1 MKNEVKKGIFFLCI
15 CLFTSNFVNAVEPA
29 VTITA
34 SISTIDDWSKTYN
47 AGTANEIKLEVGG
60 GAAMANKK
68 PCGVSTNQSVLSLSS
83 SDSHYLSFELPSG
96 SNATIDSILF
106 RLSGNSSGTSDWFSP
121 LFSCDETTFNTNKI
135 TGVVDVHFTGYNQAC
150 TDQMA
155 KLANGTKS
163 CRMYRRAKYT
173 PGTPGSIGSGS
184 NYGSGQTTNIAYIEV
199 YLSGGGGTPV
209 TPTVNSVTVSPA
221 SVTLDPNGTQQLT
234 ATVDATPTS
243 ADKSVTWSSS
253 TPSVATVS
261 ESGLVRAVAQGTA
274 TITATSNLDNTKSG
288 TCSVT
293 VNAPAASIP
302 VTAIALNKQAT
313 TMAIGDSETLTINY
327 TPADANTGKAVAW
340 TSNNT
345 SVATVDNSGKVTGV
359 SAGSAT
365 ITATSTTDNTIT
377 ASCVVT
383 VQAVAVTGVSINP
396 TSANLQIGGSTDLT
410 ATVLPANATDR
421 SVSWS
426 SSNTAVAT
434 VNNGHVTAIAA
445 GTATITVTTTDGN
458 KTATCSVTVT
468 AGPPVPS
475 TSLTTH
481 IPEIYEAKDIAGGYN
496 TPLTVVAEREYEVFY
511 INRDNSSN
519 LTVATSNADKAGN
532 ICDDSGTSNTAKTKD
547 GWLTISCNGTGGD
560 TNAGAKDEF
569 QASIRSAKFN
579 SSSHVM
585 EMHIQGYD
593 QFSFY
598 GNDNNQNPDKGKMFE
613 IYIDGVKQTR
623 SPQAYAINR
632 FDITSGE
639 HVIKLTAIG
648 GSDSKLCSFSL
659 RVSQEPRTKWLKG
672 NDSTQTVMQTTAI
685 QPVVYTTK
693 YNNIPGAETRLLWL
707 GSEATGISLTKKAGS
722 ISDTLTLG
730 GIANC
735 PTGEYNYAVV
745 AYYNGA
751 EKNRVT
757 GKFYVKSD
765 IKAITL
771 TNVTVYQNEEMDQIE
786 FKYYALSAE
795 NVTLT
800 WTGTTPAGITG
811 NGNNGTYLIGGTPTQ
826 TGEYSYSIT
835 VQGADTTITGKITV
849 RELDYGTNPVLYLY
863 KNENAYESDG
873 VRNYLKNN
881 GWNPIERKAKKD
893 GLRPDDQYAVYK
905 LVVISEDV
913 DANNPEVQ
921 RIIQENG
928 AKQPVLNLKGFTY
941 AKGEGLLGWGDPSN
955 GAIDSTQNS
964 KTKGTKIKIQHADH
978 PIFKNIGNIKEGD
991 EISILSNY
999 ALQGVMPIAIDMQY
1013 ITDQTLCMGT
1023 APIRKNTLNGYY
1035 DEGEWVAA
1043 IHEILPSAR
1052 GGKKYI
1058 CLPLARNVTLTTTG
1072 ERLIKGIVDYL
1083 VSPTPTTITA
1093 PDLLITGFSVK
1104 DSKNNEY
1111 AAAIDQ
1117 AEHTI
1122 TLKLTPEEYQAL
1134 DSLKEAKP
1142 IITHPNYTSV
1152 DPASGEEVKLTY
1164 AYLRPQK
1171 YIITDFINKNVY
1183 DFILEL
1189 YNPQQGIEE
1198 VYEAGQ
1204 WVNIFDI
1211 YGRKVATTNEDIYTM
1226 ELPHGMYIIVT
1237 ESGETMKIMK

>member
-1 MKNEVKKGIFFLCI
+1 MKNVVKKGIFFLCI
-15 CLFTSNFVNAVEPA
+15 CLFTSNFVNAVEPV

-34 SISTIDDWSKTYN
+34 STSTIDDWSKTYN

-135 TGVVDVHFTGYNQAC
+135 TGVVDVHFTGYDQAC
-150 TDQMA
+150 TDKMA
-155 KLANGTKS
+155 KLTNGTKS

-184 NYGSGQTTNIAYIEV
+184 NYGSGQTTNITYIEV
-199 YLSGGGGTPV
+199 YLSGGAPV

-234 ATVDATPTS
+234 ATVDATPAS
-243 ADKSVTWSSS
+243 ADKSVTWTSSD
-253 TPSVATVS
+253 PSVATVS
-261 ESGLVRAVAQGTA
+261 ESGLVTAVAQGTA

-288 TCSVT
+288 TCNIT
-293 VNAPAASIP
+293 VNAPAAPIP
-302 VTAIALNKQAT
+302 VTAIALNKST
-313 TMAIGDSETLTINY
+313 TTIAIGDSETLTINY
-327 TPADANTGKAVAW
+327 TPADANTGKAVNW
-340 TSNNT
+340 TSSNT
-345 SVATVDNSGKVTGV
+345 SVATVDNSGKVIGV
-359 SAGSAT
+359 TVGTAT
-365 ITATSTTDNTIT
+365 ITATSTTDASIT
-377 ASCVVT
+377 ASCAVT
-383 VQAVAVTGVSINP
+383 IQAVAVTGVSINP

-410 ATVLPANATDR
+410 YTILPANATDK

-434 VNNGHVTAIAA
+434 VNDGHVTALTA

-468 AGPPVPS
+468 TGPPVPS
-475 TSLTTH
+475 TTLTLH
-481 IPEIYEAKDIAGGYN
+481 VPEIYEAKDIAGGYGGE
-496 TPLTVVAEREYEVFY
+496 LSVIGGREYEVFY
-511 INRDNSSN
+511 AGRYDNGGTK
-519 LTVATSNADKAGN
+519 LTIHVNPIDKSHGVTKNETSNAYEA
-532 ICDDSGTSNTAKTKD
+532 ID
-547 GWLTISCNGTGGD
+547 GWFKGTGNDKG
-560 TNAGAKDEF
+560 TGFAIQDEF
-569 QASIRSAKFN
+569 NKSTDRCHNMKSSN
-579 SSSHVM
+579 SV

-593 QFSFY
+593 QFSLY
-598 GNDNNQNPDKGKMFE
+598 GMDKKINPSKPSEHKVFKVL
-613 IYIDGVKQTR
+613 IDDVEQTMVPSTSATIR
-623 SPQAYAINR
+623 R
-632 FDITSGE
+632 FDITTGE
-639 HVIKLTAIG
+639 HVIKIQCGDDCLFG
-648 GSDSKLCSFSL
+648 GFSL
-659 RVSQEPRTKWLKG
+659 RVAQEPRVKREKG
-672 NDSTQTVMQTTAI
+672 NDSAQVVLATTAI
-685 QPVVYTTK
+685 QPIVYSTK
-693 YNNIPGAETRLLWL
+693 YNNIPGAETRLTWIGAQPAGIDTTMRL
-707 GSEATGISLTKKAGS
+707 GELK
-722 ISDTLTLG
+722 DTIIIG

-735 PTGEYNYAVV
+735 EAGEYNYEIA
-745 AYYNGA
+745 AYYNDVK
-751 EKNRVT
+751 KNSLT
-757 GKFYVKSD
+757 GKFFVKTD
-765 IKAITL
+765 IKSITS
-771 TNVTVYQNEEMDQIE
+771 TNATVYQNEEMDQIE
-786 FKYYALSAE
+786 FKYYALSAG
-795 NVTLT
+795 NVILT

-826 TGEYSYSIT
+826 TGEYTYSIT

-873 VRNYLKNN
+873 VRNYLKDN

-955 GAIDSTQNS
+955 GAIDSTKNS

-978 PIFKNIGNIKEGD
+978 PIFKNISNIKEGD

-1111 AAAIDQ
+1111 TATIDQ
-1117 AEHTI
+1117 TEHTI
-1122 TLKLTPEEYQAL
+1122 KLRLTPEEYQAL

-1142 IITHPNYTSV
+1142 IITHPDYTSV

-1189 YNPQQGIEE
+1189 YNPQGIEE